1 MNEKYTDHEKIRRL
15 IEMSDHCSKSG
26 GKTDLGDFLKECAD
40 RITEAHLLE
49 RTVAVCLGAEYNS
62 ATSFG
67 DFLDRANRLRIPT
80 R

>member
-15 IEMSDHCSKSG
+15 LEMSDHL
-26 GKTDLGDFLKECAD
+26 GKTNSDLGDFLKECAD